1 MEENKAQELIK
12 VALNS
17 MAITESDSSFI
28 IYDLELVNQRLVELN
43 DAFPLNTLHGI
54 AIKACP
60 LPAMLKK
67 QAQFGLGAE
76 AASIE
81 EVQIAL
87 RSGIT
92 ADKIIFDGPA
102 KTKAEIQFC
111 IDNNIYINMDSFEEL
126 HRVNALLGDNK
137 NFKAGMRLN
146 PALGIGKI
154 GDTSVAGKKSKFGIN
169 IDEYS
174 EKVQTAF
181 EEHSWLVG
189 VHVHVGSQGML
200 LAELVNGTKKVF
212 DFARELYGLERFDL
226 GGGLPVVYRDE
237 DPNISFR
244 DYTAALKRDVP
255 HLFDGKLKLLTEFGR
270 RVYADT
276 AIAVSNIEYVKDDKQ
291 IVAHL
296 GADMFLR
303 RVYKP
308 EDWFHK
314 LTVLDHSANVI
325 PKLKQT
331 YTVAGPLCFGGDFLS
346 REVSLPKVIEYDLLI
361 IHDVGAYT
369 LSMWSRHCSRFTP
382 KVIGIKN
389 GKVETL
395 KERETI
401 NQLMAFWG
409 SN

>member
-12 VALNS
+12 AALNNRV
-17 MAITESDSSFI
+17 INENDNSFI
-28 IYDLELVNQRLVELN
+28 IYDLELVNQRFDELN
-43 DAFPLNTLHGI
+43 DAFPQKTLHGI

-67 QAQFGLGAE
+67 QAEFGLGAE

-126 HRVNALLGDNK
+126 HRVNTILGNNN

-146 PALGIGKI
+146 PALGMGKI

-181 EEHSWLVG
+181 AEHSWLVG

-212 DFARELYGLERFDL
+212 EFARTLNGLERFDL
-226 GGGLPVVYRDE
+226 GGGLPVVYKDE
-237 DPNISFR
+237 DLNISFR
-244 DYTAALKRDVP
+244 DYTAALKKDVP
-255 HLFDGKLKLLTEFGR
+255 ELFDGKLKLLTEFGR

-314 LTVLDHSANVI
+314 LTVLDHGANI
-325 PKLKQT
+325 ITKLKQT

-346 REVSLPKVIEYDLLI
+346 REVSLPKVNEYDLLI

-401 NQLMAFWG
+401 SQLMEFWG
-409 SN
+409 Q